1 VDKKITVSLNQ
12 VLSCSVKAFDSFST
26 GINRKLGAERSC
38 PVISAGLIKGY
49 GSVPAYCR
57 RFKAVQNPPGFF
69 FSGRGHIR

>member
-26 GINRKLGAERSC
+26 GINRKVGAERSC

-49 GSVPAYCR
+49 GSVSAYSGW
-57 RFKAVQNPPGFF
+57 FETAQNPPGFF